1 MAHYGKNFR
10 ENEIVGETLKD
21 LTNEE
26 LDEDLGKS
34 ELGQRFSFLLSHLKE
49 KNLKLFCFIIFEVSR
64 TRKIE
69 CSF

>member
-49 KNLKLFCFIIFEVSR
+49 KNLKPFFY
-64 TRKIE
+64 
-69 CSF
+69 